1 MAEGYVSFLSSCSV
15 SREGTIVKRFKLALP
30 PAVLL
35 VTLTSLVAQAAAP
48 PLPASFYGTVT
59 IAGQNVRSSRQ
70 SAGW

>member
-1 MAEGYVSFLSSCSV
+1 M
-15 SREGTIVKRFKLALP
+15 P